1 MAVVIQEMVSSE
13 VSGVL
18 FTCDPVTNN
27 PSIITITA
35 NYGLGETVVSGSV
48 EPDTFKLR
56 RRGNEEVELDS
67 VVVGAKHQ
75 KIVMQDSGGTI
86 TEDLDENSRKESCL
100 SKETAE
106 RLGKLSLKIESF
118 YKSSRDIEWGIYKD
132 QIYIL
137 QSRPVT
143 NIAPETDYEMKHEFD
158 IPLRCETEY
167 FSVANVGEV
176 MPGASSPLGID
187 CLTKYFNNF
196 FKVHAVTKGMKKSS
210 DLLVEKY
217 HWIFPAPFM
226 NHMML
231 KVIEMIG
238 PNGIDSQVSKG
249 FMISMFGRIL
259 KDPEMLSYGRERFK
273 KLVKP
278 PLKTKLRFYWDLFTY
293 DYKLERVKKEID
305 AYHLDFLKKKTAKET
320 FAAIVR
326 TCSDFDKSALAH
338 VDCLTGSS
346 MWNMIMFSILSNAK
360 GDLDNDVYGDFAKL
374 LATSSNVESANIP
387 HAMQEVADQI
397 AKDINCEEFKSMSP
411 EQAEK
416 WLQASTSL
424 AGYKFRQ
431 FLKRHGHRCLGEE
444 DFGKRN
450 MPGKRARRHFSQL
463 SEFERGLIIGMKTAS
478 WSMRRV
484 AGQVDRSECAVRNCW
499 EQWTREGT
507 HVRRTGSGAT
517 RKTKRREDRRIVRQA
532 LVDPTVTRSTIRA
545 DVGLA
550 IVPQTISRHLAG
562 ANLKSKRPFRA
573 LFLTP
578 EHRQLRLQWCQA
590 RSMWNVTDWQKVVFS
605 DESRFVLGTD
615 DNRVRM
621 WRRPAY
627 DSRSPLI
634 VIRGGL
640 TGQRYVDDIL
650 RPHVG
655 PFLNGLPGAIF
666 QQDNARTHT
675 ARVAQDFLRHFQ
687 TIPWLARSPDWSPVE
702 HVWDQLKRQMPSS
715 HSVHDLELAVQES
728 WAHLPQDNIRCLIN
742 SMPDRVGACIATGGG
757 PTRY

>member
-1 MAVVIQEMVSSE
+1 M
-13 VSGVL
+13 
-18 FTCDPVTNN
+18 
-27 PSIITITA
+27 
-35 NYGLGETVVSGSV
+35 TVVSGSV

-56 RRGNEEVELDS
+56 RRGHEEVELDS

-75 KIVMQDSGGTI
+75 KIIMQDSGGTI

-118 YKSSRDIEWGIYKD
+118 YKSSRDIEWGISKD

-167 FSVANVGEV
+167 FSVANLGEV

-187 CLTKYFNNF
+187 CLTKYFSSF

-293 DYKLERVKKEID
+293 DFKLERVKKEID
-305 AYHLDFLKKKTAKET
+305 AYHLDFLTKKTAKET
-320 FAAIVR
+320 FTAIVR
-326 TCSDFDKSALAH
+326 TCSDFDISAMAH

-431 FLKRHGHRCLGEE
+431 FLKRHGHRCLGEFDVHSITWGMDPKMLVKLLQNLVGVNKE
-444 DFGKRN
+444 NKKKEEESISETISGLQVPLGFISKCLLKFVLLQCRRGVRGREAGKSIMIKSIHHWRKGYRHL
-450 MPGKRARRHFSQL
+450 GKLMA
-463 SEFERGLIIGMKTAS
+463 SEGYLPDEELLFFLTINEINDLL
-478 WSMRRV
+478 
-484 AGQVDRSECAVRNCW
+484 N
-499 EQWTREGT
+499 
-507 HVRRTGSGAT
+507 
-517 RKTKRREDRRIVRQA
+517 
-532 LVDPTVTRSTIRA
+532 TRSPNI
-545 DVGLA
+545 
-550 IVPQTISRHLAG
+550 ISR
-562 ANLKSKRPFRA
+562 ANYRRKIFPILEKYKF
-573 LFLTP
+573 P
-578 EHRQLRLQWCQA
+578 EI
-590 RSMWNVTDWQKVVFS
+590 MKGNPKPINDE
-605 DESRFVLGTD
+605 DESI
-615 DNRVRM
+615 
-621 WRRPAY
+621 
-627 DSRSPLI
+627 DSASLDSDLI
-634 VIRGGL
+634 L
-640 TGQRYVDDIL
+640 TGFPVSQGVIKGY
-650 RPHVG
+650 
-655 PFLNGLPGAIF
+655 
-666 QQDNARTHT
+666 
-675 ARVAQDFLRHFQ
+675 ARVAMTLEEAEHLKPGEILITYSTD
-687 TIPWLARSPDWSPVE
+687 IGWSPYFPIISGVVTE
-702 HVWDQLKRQMPSS
+702 LGGLIS
-715 HSVHDLELAVQES
+715 HGAVVSREYGLPCVVGLQG
-728 WAHLPQDNIRCLIN
+728 ATKKFHTGDYVLLDGKKGILQRLPQ
-742 SMPDRVGACIATGGG
+742 PEK
-757 PTRY
+757 